1 MRCFFGGG
9 RGGRRVYLYAYFHS
23 FLKHPSV
30 LKALNLIY
38 FYPGPGILC
47 PYAHKN
53 FDDEAPDEA

>member
-1 MRCFFGGG
+1 MGGG